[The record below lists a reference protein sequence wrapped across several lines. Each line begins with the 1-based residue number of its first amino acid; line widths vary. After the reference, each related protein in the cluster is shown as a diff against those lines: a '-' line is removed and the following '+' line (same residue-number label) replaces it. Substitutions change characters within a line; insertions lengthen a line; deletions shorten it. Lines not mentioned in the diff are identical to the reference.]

1 MEDKNKLQEEIMKA
15 DNKTVEKMWKS
26 IDEDHTLRAF
36 LEKMTKDELVKMTK
50 EYGVYSG
57 LSSDMTGSVKFIM
70 RSDSVSSSK
79 NKKAT
84 EDVTIEKDNTSKNS
98 DKSNKS
104 LLEKIKDIF
113 K

>member
-1 MEDKNKLQEEIMKA
+1 
-15 DNKTVEKMWKS
+15 
-26 IDEDHTLRAF
+26 
-36 LEKMTKDELVKMTK
+36 MTK

-84 EDVTIEKDNTSKNS
+84 EDVTIEKDNTSKTQIKVINHYL
-98 DKSNKS
+98 KK
-104 LLEKIKDIF
+104 LKIYLNNN
-113 K
+113 

>member
-1 MEDKNKLQEEIMKA
+1 
-15 DNKTVEKMWKS
+15 
-26 IDEDHTLRAF
+26 
-36 LEKMTKDELVKMTK
+36 
-50 EYGVYSG
+50 
-57 LSSDMTGSVKFIM
+57 MTGSVKFIM

-79 NKKAT
+79 NKNAT

>member
-1 MEDKNKLQEEIMKA
+1 
-15 DNKTVEKMWKS
+15 
-26 IDEDHTLRAF
+26 
-36 LEKMTKDELVKMTK
+36 MTK

-70 RSDSVSSSK
+70 RSDAVKSSK
-79 NKKAT
+79 NNKTKEEVIT
-84 EDVTIEKDNTSKNS
+84 EKSNTSKNS
-98 DKSNKS
+98 DESDKS